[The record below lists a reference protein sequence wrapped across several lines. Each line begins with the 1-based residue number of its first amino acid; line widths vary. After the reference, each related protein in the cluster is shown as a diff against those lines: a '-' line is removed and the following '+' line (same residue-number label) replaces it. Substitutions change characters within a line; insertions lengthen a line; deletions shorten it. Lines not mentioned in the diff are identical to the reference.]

1 LDGFLAT
8 PSSRLTNMKHT
19 LTLLSLLYF
28 TLAGAIH
35 AQNGGGKDFFE
46 PTAIQDIQLLF
57 EPKDWA
63 RQLDSLRFNGDHLL
77 NAQLII
83 NGKKIGLVGVR
94 IASEYGF
101 SPSSPRNSLYIQL
114 DHVDKSLSHAGY
126 QSIKLSSALRDPSM
140 VREVLGAAIAR
151 KYMPAPKANYA
162 QVNVNGQPYGLL
174 VNVEP
179 FEGPF
184 LKRYF
189 QSDDG
194 SLYYCPPPKKEN
206 TLRTG
211 CSPSG
216 FGSLQVEKID
226 ACYGDYFKVEQGA
239 GLNGLIEFTKKLNQ
253 PNVQLEDIL
262 DVDRTLW
269 MLAYNNIF
277 VNLYSYSG
285 GVSRAYYLYKDADGR
300 FTPFIGDYNF
310 IFGTF
315 KNPGTGNGADLNF
328 TALQQMDPA
337 LHANNTFKPL
347 INKLLSNELYQ
358 KLYYSHLRSIL
369 YNELLN
375 GSYETQAKQ
384 LQEFIRPALNNDKN
398 KYYPISDIDRSLI
411 ATTGKVT
418 QIPGIVELMNERIR
432 FLRKHPALINV
443 PPTIAEV
450 KVKGREKFVA
460 TPLSEFSISAKVTDF
475 PQKVKIYYRFS
486 PNEAFKEMAMID
498 RNNDS
503 VYNAVLKP
511 QNAGAHVEYYIM
523 AEGLRAVS
531 HSPQQYMFE
540 RHHSSLEEINK

>member
-1 LDGFLAT
+1 
-8 PSSRLTNMKHT
+8 MKHT
-19 LTLLSLLYF
+19 FTLLALLF
-28 TLAGAIH
+28 CTLAGVGH
-35 AQNGGGKDFFE
+35 AQNGGKDFFD
-46 PTAIQDIQLLF
+46 PQTIQEIQLQF

-63 RQLDSLRFNGDHLL
+63 RQLDSLRFNGENLL
-77 NAQLII
+77 NAQLSI
-83 NGKKIGLVGVR
+83 NGVKIGLVGVR
-94 IASEYGF
+94 IASDYGF
-101 SPSSPRNSLYIQL
+101 SPASPRNSLHLQL
-114 DHVDKSLSHAGY
+114 DHVDKSISHAGY
-126 QSIKLSSALRDPSM
+126 RSIHLSSALRDPSM
-140 VREVLGAAIAR
+140 VREVLGASIAR

-162 QVNVNGQPYGLL
+162 QVSINGQAYGLL
-174 VNVEP
+174 VNIEP
-179 FEGPF
+179 FESPF

-189 QSDDG
+189 YSDQG

-206 TLRTG
+206 ALRAG

-216 FGSLQVEKID
+216 FGSLQVEKVE
-226 ACYGDYFKVEQGA
+226 ACYGDYHKVMQGE
-239 GLNGLIEFTKKLNQ
+239 GYRDLIEFTKKLNQ
-253 PNVQLEDIL
+253 PNAQLEEFL

-269 MLAYNNIF
+269 MLAFNNVF

-285 GVSRAYYLYKDADGR
+285 GVSRAFYLYKDTEGR
-300 FTPFIGDYNF
+300 FTPFIGDFNF

-315 KNPGTGNGADLNF
+315 KNPGLGNGADLSF
-328 TALQQMDPA
+328 SALQQMDPD

-347 INKLLSNELYQ
+347 INKLLSNEFYL
-358 KLYYSHLRSIL
+358 KLYHSHLRNIL

-398 KYYPISDIDRSLI
+398 KYYPMSDVDRSLI
-411 ATTGKVT
+411 ATIGKVT

-443 PPTIAEV
+443 PPSITEV

-460 TPLSEFSISAKVTDF
+460 TQLSEFNISAKVVDF

-486 PNEAFKEMAMID
+486 PHEAFKEMLMED
-498 RNNDS
+498 KNNDAT
-503 VYNAVLKP
+503 YKAVLKP
-511 QNAGAHVEYYIM
+511 QNPGAHVEYYIM